1 MRHAGPYH
9 RRTAKAGRKKFFG
22 SSCAPIQQCH
32 RQLCI
37 ISWVLFAAFAISG
50 PAIAG
55 PPFVTDDPEP
65 AEYGRWEVN
74 YALTGTLVQDG
85 GSASLPLIDAN
96 YGLLPDLQFHIQPQS
111 DYVRSE
117 TGAHFGL
124 GDTEI
129 GVKYRFIEENEHGL
143 TPMVSVYPLFE
154 IPTGDQKLGLGD
166 GVVRT
171 FLPIWVQKTFGKW
184 TTYGGGGIWLN
195 PGPTGKNAWFLGGV
209 ALYQVT
215 DDLQLGGE
223 AFLQTAEAPG
233 EKNSPGFNLGGSY
246 ALTQDYHL
254 LFSVGQGLA
263 NQSTTNRF
271 SIYLALQFIY

>member
-1 MRHAGPYH
+1 VCH
-9 RRTAKAGRKKFFG
+9 RRAAQAGRRDPVGFPY
-22 SSCAPIQQCH
+22 SEAH
-32 RQLCI
+32 RWRPQLRI
-37 ISWVLFAAFAISG
+37 MPWVLFAALVVPVLAR
-50 PAIAG
+50 AG

-65 AEYGRWEVN
+65 PEYGRWEVN

-85 GSASLPLIDAN
+85 GAATLPLIDAN
-96 YGLLPDLQFHIQPQS
+96 YGVLPDLQLHIQPQLG
-111 DYVRSE
+111 YVRSA
-117 TGAHFGL
+117 TGTHFGL

-129 GVKYRFIEENEHGL
+129 GVKYRFIEEDEHGL

-154 IPTGDQKLGLGD
+154 IPTGNQKLGLGD

-171 FLPIWVQKTFGKW
+171 FLPVWAQKTVGKW
-184 TTYGGGGIWLN
+184 TTYGGGGIWIN
-195 PGPTGKNAWFLGGV
+195 PGPAGKNAWFLGGV

-223 AFLQTAEAPG
+223 VFLQTAEAPG
-233 EKNSPGFNLGGSY
+233 GKNAPGFNLGGSY

-254 LFSVGQGLA
+254 LFSVGEGLA

-271 SIYLALQFIY
+271 SAYLALQVIY